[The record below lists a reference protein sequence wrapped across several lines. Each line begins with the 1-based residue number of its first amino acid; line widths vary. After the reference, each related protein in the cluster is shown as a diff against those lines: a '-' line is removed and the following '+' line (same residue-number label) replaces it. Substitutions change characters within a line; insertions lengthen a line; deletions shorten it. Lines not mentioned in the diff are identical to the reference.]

1 MAVLSAA
8 SVPFKNLLGGSF
20 LEAERVQNKQPVEI
34 AASKAAVSAL
44 LDYIYDGQ
52 PEVSVEVG
60 LELLRLAEAYDLSG
74 FTNEKRASSRRPRA
88 LSGTNLFL
96 KVWLLAL
103 LCFSMFTPCHAVFC
117 IDIMQLIQCSGQFMV
132 ASEDPILQFRLALL
146 FVLLCTPVDYVSGTS
161 KTSNSPSK
169 AQTK

>member
-1 MAVLSAA
+1 M
-8 SVPFKNLLGGSF
+8 
-20 LEAERVQNKQPVEI
+20 EI
-34 AASKAAVSAL
+34 AASKGTVSAL

-60 LELLRLAEAYDLSG
+60 LELLRLAEAYDRG

-132 ASEDPILQFRLALL
+132 ASEDPFCNFAWLCCLYCFALL
-146 FVLLCTPVDYVSGTS
+146 WDYVSGTS

-169 AQTK
+169 AQTKKKKTEEKMA